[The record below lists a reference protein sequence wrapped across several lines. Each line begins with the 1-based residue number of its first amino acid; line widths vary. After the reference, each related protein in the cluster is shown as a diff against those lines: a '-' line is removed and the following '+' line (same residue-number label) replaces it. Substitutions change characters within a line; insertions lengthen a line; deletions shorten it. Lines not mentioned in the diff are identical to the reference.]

1 MGTTPKVNNMGEVI
15 LVIRVLPDG
24 PDSVQK
30 VKKGL
35 EALKPQRLE
44 EEPLA
49 FGMVAFRLAIIIPD
63 AGGEQDRMENRVN
76 AIPGV
81 GSSEVIQASRAM

>member
-1 MGTTPKVNNMGEVI
+1 MGEVI
-15 LVIRVLPDG
+15 LVIRVLPDS
-24 PDSVQK
+24 PENIQK
-30 VKKGL
+30 VREGL
-35 EALKPQRLE
+35 QALKPQRLE

-49 FGMVAFRLAIIIPD
+49 FGMLAFKLTIMIPD
-63 AGGEQDRMENRVN
+63 AGGEQDRMENKVN

>member
-1 MGTTPKVNNMGEVI
+1 MGEVI
-15 LVIRVLPDG
+15 LVMRVLPDG
-24 PDSVQK
+24 PESVQK
-30 VKKGL
+30 VKEGL

-49 FGMVAFRLAIIIPD
+49 FGMVAFKFTILIPD
-63 AGGEQDRMENRVN
+63 AGGEQDRMENQVN

-81 GSSEVIQASRAM
+81 GSVEVIQASRSM